1 MLQGFFH
8 MLLGIGQSD
17 NANGGGLPDRVKIQ
31 FGDGDIKFMTETIL
45 EAADHLALILEGM
58 RVGKAEFE
66 SEQAYGHWTRRE
78 ITGKAAK
85 MATGKAPLQNV
96 RTRTQDRKST
106 RLNS

>member
-1 MLQGFFH
+1 
-8 MLLGIGQSD
+8 
-17 NANGGGLPDRVKIQ
+17 
-31 FGDGDIKFMTETIL
+31 
-45 EAADHLALILEGM
+45 M

-96 RTRTQDRKST
+96 RTRTQRT
-106 RLNS
+106 

>member
-17 NANGGGLPDRVKIQ
+17 NANGGGLPDVVKIQ

-96 RTRTQDRKST
+96 RTRTQRT
-106 RLNS
+106 

>member
-17 NANGGGLPDRVKIQ
+17 NANGGGLPDVVKIQ
-31 FGDGDIKFMTETIL
+31 FGDGVFKFITETTL
-45 EAADHLALILEGM
+45 GAGGPLRLFLEGM

-96 RTRTQDRKST
+96 RTRTQRT
-106 RLNS
+106 